1 MRRLLLL
8 LAVSFWL
15 LTTAKADDAKPA
27 LQKSELAAADQLY
40 RSGKFADAAEQYQAV
55 LKVDDTL
62 VPAQSGLVHALL
74 RQQKIDEASLQAGK
88 ALAAQPNSAALLA
101 AMGDVQFRLAE
112 MSEAENSYLKALN
125 VDPKELHAYLGLA
138 RLHNAFSLRR
148 RAYDELKA
156 AYMLAPDNPD
166 VQRLWF
172 DRLGRR
178 ERIAAIEAYLSSA
191 HSDDPEE
198 TEYLQHY
205 LAFLKATV
213 DQPIHACKLVSKIE
227 QTDTKLE
234 RMLRDPRH
242 ISGYGLTVKMND
254 RNSKLLLDTG
264 ASGILIGRKS
274 AEKAGLKRISELRYY
289 GIGDK
294 GTQGGY
300 LALADHIRIGE
311 LEFADCLVRVADRTS
326 LADEDGLLGADVFSS
341 YLIDI
346 DFPDE
351 KLRLSPLP
359 KRPDDAIAPTA
370 LNTEGESRSNPD
382 DKTEGAS
389 DQKAE
394 SAGDAS
400 KAANTAPPAPRLPRD
415 RYVAPEMKGW
425 APVFRFGHE
434 LLIATLVNNSKP
446 MLFLI
451 DTGSGVNLLS
461 TRAGREVTKI
471 SSDPNIHVK
480 GLSGTVNDVYRA
492 DNATLQFGRF
502 VQKNQNVVTVDLSKF
517 SKHTGTEIS
526 GVLGFQLLRMLQVKI
541 DYRDGLVDF
550 VYDAKRWQSV
560 H

>member
-172 DRLGRR
+172 DRL
-178 ERIAAIEAYLSSA
+178 
-191 HSDDPEE
+191 
-198 TEYLQHY
+198 
-205 LAFLKATV
+205 
-213 DQPIHACKLVSKIE
+213 VSKIE

-274 AEKAGLKRISELRYY
+274 AEKAGLQRISELRYY

-382 DKTEGAS
+382 DKTEGPS

-394 SAGDAS
+394 SASDAS

>member
-394 SAGDAS
+394 SASDAS
-400 KAANTAPPAPRLPRD
+400 KAANTAPPAPRLPER
-415 RYVAPEMKGW
+415 
-425 APVFRFGHE
+425 APVR
-434 LLIATLVNNSKP
+434 ISIPCSIVP
-446 MLFLI
+446 
-451 DTGSGVNLLS
+451 TG
-461 TRAGREVTKI
+461 
-471 SSDPNIHVK
+471 
-480 GLSGTVNDVYRA
+480 
-492 DNATLQFGRF
+492 
-502 VQKNQNVVTVDLSKF
+502 
-517 SKHTGTEIS
+517 
-526 GVLGFQLLRMLQVKI
+526 
-541 DYRDGLVDF
+541 
-550 VYDAKRWQSV
+550 
-560 H
+560 